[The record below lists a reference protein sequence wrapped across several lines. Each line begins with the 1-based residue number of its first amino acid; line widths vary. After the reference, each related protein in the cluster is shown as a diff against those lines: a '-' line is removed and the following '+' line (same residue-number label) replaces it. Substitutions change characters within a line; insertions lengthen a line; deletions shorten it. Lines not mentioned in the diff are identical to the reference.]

1 MTRSLMLVLLL
12 ATGVALAE
20 DAPKAK
26 SGNSAAQAQEK
37 AKAAAEKKAK
47 AEEKAKAEAQEKA
60 KAEAQGKTKE
70 EAQPTT
76 VQDPSAKQDSSA
88 SQDPKAKDNPD
99 LGMSIL
105 GNQEAP
111 KALVIVPWKQSEM
124 GNALGISTLL
134 DDSRQPVDKEV
145 FMRMLSYYDIR
156 SETAPHVG
164 APAAGRET
172 APAERKTAQPA
183 SAAHR
188 RKP

>member
-12 ATGVALAE
+12 ATGVALAD

-26 SGNSAAQAQEK
+26 SANTAAEAQKKAKAKAQEK
-37 AKAAAEKKAK
+37 AKAE

-60 KAEAQGKTKE
+60 KAETQEKAKE
-70 EAQPTT
+70 EVQSTT
-76 VQDPSAKQDSSA
+76 AKDPGAKQD
-88 SQDPKAKDNPD
+88 PNAKDDPN

-164 APAAGRET
+164 ATAAGRET
-172 APAERKTAQPA
+172 APSEQKTAQPA